1 MAVSKKIR
9 KRFGQNFLVDENII
23 RKILLSIDPQKTDCF
38 VEIGPGRG
46 ALTFPMLSH
55 IDALDVIEIDKDLAE
70 NLSIHEQ
77 SSKLHIHCMDALKF
91 DFKTLYKSGQKLRLV
106 GNLPYNISTPLLFHF
121 LKYSEILDDLHI
133 MLQKEVADRICSQ
146 PNKKTF
152 GRLSVSIQA
161 RCQIEKLFDI
171 KPNSFYP
178 RPKVISSMVRLIPDQ
193 NLHDELANK
202 LNWVLK
208 LAFSKR
214 RKKISNALKTLFE
227 LSDFEKLNI
236 DPFKR
241 PENLTVDDYIN
252 LSKSITD

>member
-1 MAVSKKIR
+1 MRINNKIR
-9 KRFGQNFLVDENII
+9 KRFGQNFLIDENII
-23 RKILLSIDPQKTDCF
+23 QKIILSINPQQTERF
-38 VEIGPGRG
+38 VEIGPGLG
-46 ALTFPMLSH
+46 ALTFPILSH
-55 IDALDVIEIDKDLAE
+55 INSMDVIEIDRDLAE
-70 NLSIHEQ
+70 YLSIHEEA
-77 SSKLHIHCMDALKF
+77 SKLKIHCIDALKF
-91 DFKTLYKSGQKLRLV
+91 DLKTLYKNAKKLRLI

-121 LKYSEILDDLHI
+121 LQYSEILDDLHI

-161 RCQIEKLFDI
+161 RCQIKKLFDI

-178 RPKVISSMVRLIPDQ
+178 RPKVISSMVRLIPDH

-202 LNWVLK
+202 LNCVLK

-241 PENLTVDDYIN
+241 PENLTVDDYVN
-252 LSKSITD
+252 LSKSMTD

>member
-23 RKILLSIDPQKTDCF
+23 RKILLSINPQKTDCF

-121 LKYSEILDDLHI
+121 LDYSEIVEDLHI
-133 MLQKEVADRICSQ
+133 MLQKEVADRMCSQ
-146 PNKKTF
+146 PNRKTF
-152 GRLSVSIQA
+152 GRLSVAIQA
-161 RCQIEKLFDI
+161 RCQIKKLFDI

-178 RPKVISSMVRLIPDQ
+178 RPKVVSTMIRLIPDRI
-193 NLHDELANK
+193 LKDDLANQ
-202 LNWVLK
+202 LNCILK

-227 LSDFEKLNI
+227 LNDFEKLGI
-236 DPFKR
+236 DPVKR

-252 LSKSITD
+252 LSRSITD